1 MGKFGKLNGGKENRS
16 LIIKEKSLV
25 SLIIR
30 SYADDEKRKFLN
42 KTVNR
47 PRTILDI
54 IALCG
59 LPQTS
64 SYRKINSM
72 ITDGLLIPV
81 SQSSKY
87 GKQIKKYVSLFE
99 NLEINI
105 VKNEI
110 VINAKL
116 NEDAYQAIF
125 DMMRAKIINV
135 HQKQKMSGATNY
147 QVIQKN
153 IMSVPSDTIIPFL
166 LKERIIKI

>member
-1 MGKFGKLNGGKENRS
+1 MIGVQENRS
-16 LIIKEKSLV
+16 LIIKDKSVV
-25 SLIIR
+25 SLIIC

-54 IALCG
+54 ITLCG

-64 SYRKINSM
+64 SYRKINTL

-87 GKQIKKYVSLFE
+87 GKQIKKYVSLFV

-110 VINAKL
+110 VIKAKL
-116 NEDAYQAIF
+116 NEDACQAIF
-125 DMMRAKIINV
+125 NMMRTKIINV
-135 HQKQKMSGATNY
+135 HQRQKLSGAPNY

-153 IMSVPSDTIIPFL
+153 NMSVPSDTIIPFL
-166 LKERIIKI
+166 LKEKIIKI